1 MQDLEL
7 PLEMKRRPAW
17 FEKMQAAAAAYG
29 TSTLSRE
36 EKEDMAARFPTD
48 EDQYDETH
56 WYNRAW
62 HDVWDEDVWGLCAI
76 CGFQHH
82 DPKNCPSPLKMRQE
96 LDGTLDEKWK

>member
-1 MQDLEL
+1 MGLRHSAGKKKKIWLQG
-7 PLEMKRRPAW
+7 
-17 FEKMQAAAAAYG
+17 F
-29 TSTLSRE
+29 
-36 EKEDMAARFPTD
+36 TD
-48 EDQYDETH
+48 EEQYDETH

-62 HDVWDEDVWGLCAI
+62 HDVWDEDVCGLCAI

>member
-17 FEKMQAAAAAYG
+17 FEKMQAAAAYG

-48 EDQYDETH
+48 EEQYDETH

-62 HDVWDEDVWGLCAI
+62 HDVWDEDVWGLYVRY
-76 CGFQHH
+76 
-82 DPKNCPSPLKMRQE
+82 MRIS
-96 LDGTLDEKWK
+96 TP